1 MINFGFLLML
11 LNWLFCSGGKT
22 EQNYCSKFHKCGN
35 YQTCPKV
42 PNFSKNHQTECYGD
56 PNPSKYTCIN
66 RMDKYNESD
75 EIFTKSLYSEEPL
88 KLNKDFNFT
97 SSGIPCK
104 DDKVIPWTREGLDD
118 LMGRTCHSKN
128 GRKLSGNT
136 LHTLLLRDIG
146 FRGRKHIPEDE
157 LKV

>member
-11 LNWLFCSGGKT
+11 FYWLFCSGSKT
-22 EQNYCSKFHKCGN
+22 EQNYCSKFHMCGK

-42 PNFSKNHQTECYGD
+42 PNFSKNHQTECYYV
-56 PNPSKYTCIN
+56 PNPSKYACIN
-66 RMDKYNESD
+66 RMDKYPG
-75 EIFTKSLYSEEPL
+75 IFNQSLYSEEPL

-104 DDKVIPWTREGLDD
+104 DDKVIPWTWKGLKD
-118 LMGRTCHSKN
+118 LSKTPSCHSKN

-136 LHTLLLRDIG
+136 LWKLLLRDIG
-146 FRGRKHIPEDE
+146 FRGRKHIPKDY
-157 LKV
+157 LKA